1 MLQLVFECDKNIA
14 PPHLQDDKT
23 KKLYITVHM
32 VDDKKLVN
40 PVATTLFRWRNVH
53 LTIDNKYDND
63 DVAFSNIKYKQGKID
78 ESSEEAKWR
87 RNITLQIS
95 CEGLR

>member
-40 PVATTLFRWRNVH
+40 PVATTLFR
-53 LTIDNKYDND
+53 
-63 DVAFSNIKYKQGKID
+63 
-78 ESSEEAKWR
+78 
-87 RNITLQIS
+87 
-95 CEGLR
+95 